1 MPTINIDLTELP
13 SLTNDRFYPLY
24 MNKDRYLVL
33 MGGGGSGKSVFT
45 AQKIILRLLTE
56 NKHRILVLRKV
67 AKTLRE
73 SVFMEL
79 KNAIYRW
86 GLEKLFKIPKGT
98 SSELH
103 ISCINGNEI
112 LFAGLDDVEKLKSI
126 SGVTSVWMEEASE
139 CSPED
144 FRQLDIRLRGKT
156 INYKQMMI
164 TFNPIDINHWL
175 KREFFDQPKTNATTI
190 HSTYKH
196 NKFLDDDAIKV
207 LEAFKE
213 TDPYFYQVYA
223 LGEWGVLGKTIFN
236 AQKVSERISYLRD
249 HDPLVQRGY
258 FIYQKDAADKIL
270 DTTIQW
276 IEDENG
282 YIKIFERPQPQIP
295 FVIGGDT
302 AGDGSDN
309 FTGQVINNVTGN
321 QSAVYK
327 NQFDEDLYAEQMYCL
342 GKHYNNALISIETNF
357 SSHPVKVLSRLG
369 YTNQY
374 IREREDTFT
383 GSITKAYG
391 FRTDKLTRPSA
402 IAGLVT
408 VVRESV
414 NLIMDVDTLNEML
427 TFVRNEKGRPEAQ
440 EGAHDDLIMSLAIGY
455 YSRGQQ
461 DSTLLQ
467 KAFEVPVTPFPFR
480 TDEPTGGD
488 YLGW

>member
-1 MPTINIDLTELP
+1 MATINIDLTELP
-13 SLTNDRFYPLY
+13 TLTNDTFYPLY
-24 MNKDRYLVL
+24 TNKDRYLVL

-45 AQKIILRLLTE
+45 AQKIVLRTLTE
-56 NKHRILVLRKV
+56 KKHRILVLRKV

-126 SGVTSVWMEEASE
+126 SGITSVWMEEASE

-144 FRQLDIRLRGKT
+144 FRQLDIRLRGRT
-156 INYKQMMI
+156 LHYKQMMI

-175 KREFFDQPKTNATTI
+175 KKEFFDIKKPNATTI
-190 HSTYKH
+190 HSTYKN
-196 NKFLDDDAIKV
+196 NKFLDKEAIAV

-236 AQKVSERISYLRD
+236 AQKVNERISQLRH

-258 FIYQKDAADKIL
+258 FVYEKDDKDMIVDRTIKWIPAD
-270 DTTIQW
+270 D
-276 IEDENG
+276 G
-282 YIKIFERPQPQIP
+282 YIKVFELPQSRIP
-295 FVIGGDT
+295 YVIGGDT

-309 FTGQVINNVTGN
+309 FTGQVINNVTGK
-321 QSAVYK
+321 QVAVYK

-342 GKHYNNALISIETNF
+342 GRYFNSALISIETNF
-357 SSHPVKVLSRLG
+357 SSHPVKVLMRLG
-369 YTNQY
+369 YRNMY
-374 IREREDTFT
+374 VREREDTFT
-383 GSITKAYG
+383 GSVTKAYG
-391 FRTDKLTRPSA
+391 FKTDKLTRPSA
-402 IAGLVT
+402 IAELVT
-408 VVRESV
+408 VARE
-414 NLIMDVDTLNEML
+414 NIHLINDMDTLNEML
-427 TFVRNEKGRPEAQ
+427 TFVRNEKGRPEAK
-440 EGAHDDLIMSLAIGY
+440 EGAHDDLVMALAIGY

-461 DSTLLQ
+461 DET
-467 KAFEVPVTPFPFR
+467 AFREAVQEVTTPFPFR
-480 TDEPTGGD
+480 TAEPQTGG
-488 YLGW
+488 YMQW

>member
-1 MPTINIDLTELP
+1 MAKINIDLTELP
-13 SLTNDRFYPLY
+13 DLTNDKFYPLY
-24 MNKDRYLVL
+24 TNKDRYLVL

-45 AQKIILRLLTE
+45 AQKIVVRMLTE
-56 NKHRILVLRKV
+56 QKHRFLVLRKV

-73 SVFMEL
+73 SVFTEI
-79 KNAIYRW
+79 KNVINRW
-86 GLEKLFKIPKGT
+86 GLQKLFKIPKGT

-139 CSPED
+139 CTPED
-144 FRQLDIRLRGKT
+144 FRQLDIRLRGRT
-156 INYKQMMI
+156 VNYKQMMI

-175 KREFFDQPKTNATTI
+175 KKEFFDIKKPNATTI
-190 HSTYKH
+190 HSTYQD
-196 NKFLDDDAIKV
+196 NKFLDSEAIAV
-207 LEAFKE
+207 LEAFKI

-236 AQKVSERISYLRD
+236 AQKVNERISYLRQR
-249 HDPLVQRGY
+249 DPLLRRGY
-258 FIYQKDAADKIL
+258 FVYQKDSADKII
-270 DTTIQW
+270 DSTIKW
-276 IEDENG
+276 IDADDG
-282 YIKIFERPQPQIP
+282 YIKIFRKPLSHIP
-295 FVIGGDT
+295 YVIGGDT

-309 FTGQVINNVTGN
+309 FTGQVINNVTGE
-321 QSAVYK
+321 QVAVYK

-342 GKHYNNALISIETNF
+342 GRHYNNALISIETNF

-391 FRTDKLTRPSA
+391 FKTDKLTRPSA
-402 IAGLVT
+402 IAELVKI
-408 VVRESV
+408 VRESV
-414 NLIMDVDTLNEML
+414 NLINDMDTLNEML
-427 TFVRNEKGRPEAQ
+427 TFVRNEKGRPEAK
-440 EGAHDDLIMSLAIGY
+440 EGAHDDLVMALAIAY

-461 DSTLLQ
+461 DDR
-467 KAFEVPVTPFPFR
+467 AFAAAVAEPETPFPFR
-480 TDEPTGGD
+480 TEEPQTGG
-488 YLGW
+488 YMQW